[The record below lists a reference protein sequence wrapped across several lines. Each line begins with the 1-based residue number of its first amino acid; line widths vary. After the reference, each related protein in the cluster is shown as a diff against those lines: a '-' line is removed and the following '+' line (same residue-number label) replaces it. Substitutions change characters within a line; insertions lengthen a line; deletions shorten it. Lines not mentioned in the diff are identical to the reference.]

1 MSEETNTLHNGRQ
14 RLRPWLVNQINE
26 GNIKGLVW
34 MNAEKNMFKIPW
46 KHAGKQDYDPE
57 EDSKIFKRWSENTG
71 KYKVGVNPEEPAV
84 WKTRLRTAL
93 NKLPDIQEVT
103 DKTMLDIPEPYRV
116 YRLLPKTAKQRDG
129 TRATRPISGS
139 ENRNNFYEFN
149 GGGYHRQ
156 PGYFPAALPYPE
168 TNVGNW
174 HHQAA
179 VAPKQYAGQGY
190 YTDERQ
196 QGYQS
201 EGYAHGL
208 QQPMARGDLT
218 SVLEVISS
226 GEDSRNMVTSQTMG
240 GHPCF
245 HSNNNDPNQTD
256 QYRAYPSGTF
266 PSTPDYYQTFPATP
280 APVTNFFPGQ
290 YYESQTNQQVPM
302 QTCAGLTESSE
313 VIMNELSS
321 QDCLPAEHEFE
332 VFVYYRH
339 MKVIS
344 RQIKSVNGCHIYFN
358 KTNNNHLG
366 SETIVLPSE
375 SEVGDML
382 EKPATLTRSILEASE
397 GGITLQVK
405 DKRIYVTRFCR
416 SALFWSCSLR
426 PEKIERVERYKETA
440 VFNLV
445 EFSECV
451 KNYVCRQSDSPA
463 SPAVY
468 FGVAQNWTLNSPLK
482 NCLVSIVVRPMR
494 SMEQLRT
501 MNNQAKSL
509 PLSVHSGL
517 LHFSG
522 ASLERE
528 SFDYQDL
535 MVEGYPFDPVD
546 MAENVFIQSEGD
558 SPSPP

>member
-1 MSEETNTLHNGRQ
+1 MYLS
-14 RLRPWLVNQINE
+14 
-26 GNIKGLVW
+26 
-34 MNAEKNMFKIPW
+34 F
-46 KHAGKQDYDPE
+46 
-57 EDSKIFKRWSENTG
+57 SS
-71 KYKVGVNPEEPAV
+71 
-84 WKTRLRTAL
+84 
-93 NKLPDIQEVT
+93 
-103 DKTMLDIPEPYRV
+103 YR
-116 YRLLPKTAKQRDG
+116 
-129 TRATRPISGS
+129 
-139 ENRNNFYEFN
+139 
-149 GGGYHRQ
+149 
-156 PGYFPAALPYPE
+156 
-168 TNVGNW
+168 
-174 HHQAA
+174 
-179 VAPKQYAGQGY
+179 
-190 YTDERQ
+190 
-196 QGYQS
+196 
-201 EGYAHGL
+201 
-208 QQPMARGDLT
+208 
-218 SVLEVISS
+218 
-226 GEDSRNMVTSQTMG
+226 
-240 GHPCF
+240 
-245 HSNNNDPNQTD
+245 
-256 QYRAYPSGTF
+256 
-266 PSTPDYYQTFPATP
+266 
-280 APVTNFFPGQ
+280 
-290 YYESQTNQQVPM
+290 
-302 QTCAGLTESSE
+302 
-313 VIMNELSS
+313 
-321 QDCLPAEHEFE
+321 
-332 VFVYYRH
+332 
-339 MKVIS
+339 
-344 RQIKSVNGCHIYFN
+344 
-358 KTNNNHLG
+358 
-366 SETIVLPSE
+366 
-375 SEVGDML
+375 
-382 EKPATLTRSILEASE
+382 
-397 GGITLQVK
+397 ITLQVK